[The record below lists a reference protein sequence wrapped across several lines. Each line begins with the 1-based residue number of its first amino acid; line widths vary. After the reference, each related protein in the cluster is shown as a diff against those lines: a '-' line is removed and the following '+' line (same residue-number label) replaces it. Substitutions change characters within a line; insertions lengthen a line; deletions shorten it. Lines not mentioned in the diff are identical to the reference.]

1 MKRITTHVFLPVLV
15 TVFAL
20 GILFL
25 PAQSA
30 YAGEADAPQ
39 LIVTRTPIAPLAKD
53 AAEAALSNLFKRE
66 QNWVSQQ
73 TTHLQKSA
81 QIAATTQQLI
91 DAARAEGQDVS
102 VLEAALAQFNATI
115 AGAQADHD
123 QAAGIIASANGF
135 DGSGNVTDLNSA
147 RQTVEGARLA
157 LRSAH
162 IAIAQATNDLVKV
175 LNEWKNSH

>member
-1 MKRITTHVFLPVLV
+1 MKKLIRHVLAPILV
-15 TVFAL
+15 TVIAL
-20 GILFL
+20 GMLFL
-25 PAQSA
+25 PSQSA
-30 YAGEADAPQ
+30 HAGGADAPQ

-66 QNWVSQQ
+66 QNWVNQQ
-73 TTHLQKSA
+73 AAHLQKSA
-81 QIAATTQQLI
+81 QIAGTTQKLI
-91 DAARAEGQDVS
+91 DAAKAEGQDVS

-123 QAAGIIASANGF
+123 QAAGIVASANGF

-147 RQTVEGARLA
+147 RQTVESARLA
-157 LRSAH
+157 LHSAH
-162 IAIAQATNDLVKV
+162 IAIAQATNELAKV